1 MKRIAILTCLRANDV
16 CAGCSCLSALYE
28 RRGAFARY
36 AGEDVRLT
44 AFMRCSACR
53 RDGGEPDSGEI
64 EKLDR
69 LAQEGTEA
77 VHVGVCA
84 LDRAS
89 GDMCPGM
96 RHLAEECRARG
107 MEVVLRTH

>member
-1 MKRIAILTCLRANDV
+1 MKRIAILTCLKANDV

-36 AGEDVRLT
+36 AGEEVRLT

-53 RDGGEPDSGEI
+53 RDGGEPDAGEI

-69 LAQEGTEA
+69 LAKEGTEA

-89 GDMCPGM
+89 GEMCPGM
-96 RHLAEECRARG
+96 RRLAEECRARG
-107 MEVVLRTH
+107 VEVVLRTH